1 MEILIPIITMAALGL
16 LFSAGLVVAYQKL
29 KVEENPKVAAVSE
42 SLPQANCGACGYAG
56 CQAFAEAVVRG
67 EAEPNGCPV
76 GGAATAQKIAEILGV
91 EVGEIIKKVARLHC
105 RGTREAAK
113 DRGVYQGLTTCYAA
127 NLVGGNKQ
135 CTFGCLGYGDCVR
148 ACQFD
153 ALFMGADGLPYVIE
167 EACTACGKC
176 VDACPRDLFEL
187 HPLEQNILVYC
198 RSRDRGPAAKK
209 ACKNACIA
217 CGICARACP
226 DAIEM
231 ENNLAVIKD
240 YKKILPDQIP
250 AMEKCPT
257 DAIGQLNKAEP
268 ADGAAESRAA
278 APSSPDPDRIG
289 DTETKEGSS

>member
-29 KVEENPKVAAVSE
+29 KVEENPKTVKVSE

-56 CQAFAEAVVRG
+56 CQAFAEAVVSG
-67 EAEPNGCPV
+67 EATSNGCPV
-76 GGAATAQKIAEILGV
+76 GGAETAQMIADILGV

-105 RGTREAAK
+105 RGTKEAAK
-113 DRGVYQGLTTCYAA
+113 DRGEYLGLTTCYAA

-135 CTFGCLGYGDCVR
+135 CTYGCLGYGDCVK

-153 ALFMGADGLPYVIE
+153 ALFMDDNGLPTVVE

-187 HPLEQNILVYC
+187 HPQEQNILVFC
-198 RSRDRGPAAKK
+198 RSLDRGPAAKK
-209 ACKNACIA
+209 ACKNACIG
-217 CGICARACP
+217 CGICVRACP
-226 DAIEM
+226 DAIEL
-231 ENNLAVIKD
+231 EENLAVIKD
-240 YKKILPDQIP
+240 YKKILPEQIP

-257 DAIGQLNKAEP
+257 DSIGRLHKPEP
-268 ADGAAESRAA
+268 EAKTTEEE
-278 APSSPDPDRIG
+278 PSSQEEKPDRS
-289 DTETKEGSS
+289 EGAREA